1 MAIWLS
7 ESAKQE
13 LRSFSTEDQEKVS
26 EAISL
31 LEDTKYR
38 EQNKVDLV
46 LIEEGYKIWS
56 LVVAR
61 VWLAFHEENQPDI
74 CVVWVSLRSR
84 FRP

>member
-1 MAIWLS
+1 MATWLS
-7 ESAKQE
+7 ESSKQE
-13 LRSFSTEDQEKVS
+13 LKSFSYKDQEKVS

-38 EQNKVDLV
+38 EQNKIDLV

-56 LVVAR
+56 LVVGR
-61 VWLAFHEENQPDI
+61 VWLAFHEDNYPDI
-74 CVVWVSLRSR
+74 YVVWVSLRSR

>member
-1 MAIWLS
+1 MATWLS
-7 ESAKQE
+7 ESSKQE
-13 LRSFSTEDQEKVS
+13 LKSFSYEDQEKVS

-31 LEDTKYR
+31 LEDTEYR
-38 EQNKVDLV
+38 EQNKVDLA

-56 LVVAR
+56 LVVGG
-61 VWLAFHEENQPDI
+61 VWLAFHEENQPDT